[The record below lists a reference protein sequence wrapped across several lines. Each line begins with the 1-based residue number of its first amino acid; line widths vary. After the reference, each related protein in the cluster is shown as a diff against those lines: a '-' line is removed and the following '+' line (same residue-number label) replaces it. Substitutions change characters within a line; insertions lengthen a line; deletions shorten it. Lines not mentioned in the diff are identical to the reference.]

1 MNSIKIKNY
10 LMLFKNDN
18 SLIHK
23 RNKKKLS
30 KKYIFKRVNFELVK
44 YNNDSNILNCLK
56 KYLINIRKTTS
67 SLYGVILDTNIIIH
81 DITTIPPVPST
92 YDILCLESEIKS
104 YKNATDSS
112 NSIYWTKTEILNTG
126 NFIVNYNSI
135 DKILDII
142 HNSKTLTEFYNK
154 INVLNVYSITQTQ
167 FSEKQKNYVHDPLI
181 INKNLTD
188 KDKLSY
194 EKNLS
199 IKFYNKFKD
208 IFSSTNNHLTNNNLT
223 NNHLTNNNLTNN
235 HLTNNH
241 LTNNHLTNN
250 NLTNNHLTNNHLTNN
265 VPNISDNLILKTH
278 LLPKVSLICPF
289 TTKELLFHNI
299 LTFLRL
305 DYPRHLLE
313 LVIINDT
320 KLESELNLPEDSRIK
335 LINLNNKNGS
345 IDSFGYK
352 LNIGVKY
359 ATNELIMHFFDTSNY
374 TLNLKRVISY
384 FVLSNKQCLL
394 SNDTGVYQKGLN
406 KSLKISLP
414 DLSNCIYTKD
424 FWKKASFEEV
434 SHKFYINCDL
444 TYKWIHSRLHEVLFI
459 PFIYLSFKIPTKSDI
474 QIDYFEKQELYIDL
488 SNLIDKKIKE
498 SFELL

>member
-1 MNSIKIKNY
+1 
-10 LMLFKNDN
+10 MLFKNDN

-208 IFSSTNNHLTNNNLT
+208 IFSSTNNY
-223 NNHLTNNNLTNN
+223 
-235 HLTNNH
+235 
-241 LTNNHLTNN
+241 
-250 NLTNNHLTNNHLTNN
+250 LTNNHLTNN